1 MKAILRQAGEWA
13 YSIVIAAAIAVVI
26 NAFAFQPTKVMGQS
40 MEPSYYDGQRIYL
53 SKVPHTL
60 GKLPTYGDV
69 VIIDSRV
76 DRSRGLK
83 DDLSEPIGNIVAMVS
98 GREPAHYVWVKR
110 VVGLP
115 GDQLEFR
122 NGQVYRNGGA
132 LTEAYIK
139 EPMRYSSPGRIT
151 VPAGHV
157 FVMGDNRNNSNDSR
171 FIGPVPADHILG
183 IKLF

>member
-13 YSIVIAAAIAVVI
+13 YSIIIAAAIAVVI

-83 DDLSEPIGNIVAMVS
+83 DDLSEPIGNIVTMVS
-98 GREPAHYVWVKR
+98 GREPAH
-110 VVGLP
+110 
-115 GDQLEFR
+115 
-122 NGQVYRNGGA
+122 
-132 LTEAYIK
+132 
-139 EPMRYSSPGRIT
+139 
-151 VPAGHV
+151 
-157 FVMGDNRNNSNDSR
+157 
-171 FIGPVPADHILG
+171 
-183 IKLF
+183 